1 MKKTILFGAALAALA
16 TFTSCSNDEDLVLQ
30 EPVAPVTTDTGVPFG
45 VSVSTDGDATRGVDL
60 TASAF
65 EDFYLYGVKTDDGS
79 KWFDGVHFA
88 KTSELWSG
96 SETAYRWSD
105 GATTTWHDGTYNF
118 YAVTSTTGVTSPTFT
133 TTDSKFD
140 YTVNPDNVATQE
152 DLMVA
157 KNLNQSSTT
166 NGGKLGLDFYH
177 ALASIKVSVRFVKD
191 HFDYEE
197 SDGNEGLYFC
207 KIKSITFHNIKSQ
220 GTFDFSSGDYGA
232 WINQDEYADYTLT
245 VDEDSWGSN
254 GIDAN
259 GYISYTEDDAYVPLT
274 FNEGPL
280 FVIPQTITPW
290 ATANTPQGDVPLSTA
305 ETNNNSYISI
315 ECQIYNLTVDETNA
329 DPLFAYYWVSAGGTH
344 DRPGDRDDAGYGT
357 LYFPLK
363 ITNGLQFNKTHHL
376 KITLEGGFGEDGKVV
391 NDEAYFSI

>member
-140 YTVNPDNVATQE
+140 YTVNPANVATQE

-166 NGGKLGLDFYH
+166 NGGKLGLGFYH
-177 ALASIKVSVRFVKD
+177 ALASIKVSVRFNSENFTTLPTY
-191 HFDYEE
+191 H
-197 SDGNEGLYFC
+197 C

-220 GTFDFSSGDYGA
+220 GTFDFSSGTYGA
-232 WINQDEYADYTLT
+232 WTGQDEYVDYTLNI
-245 VDEDSWGSN
+245 DENSWGSN
-254 GIDAN
+254 GIDEN
-259 GYISYTEDDAYVPLT
+259 GYFGFTTNDAYVPLT
-274 FNEGPL
+274 FTEGPL

-290 ATANTPQGDVPLSTA
+290 AVTKTSEVLVSTA
-305 ETNNNSYISI
+305 ETNKQSYISI
-315 ECQIYNLTVDETNA
+315 ECQWYEAQTGG
-329 DPLFAYYWVSAGGTH
+329 FAYFWVCTNPAAYNKQSE
-344 DRPGDRDDAGYGT
+344 RDAAGYGT
-357 LYFPLK
+357 IYFPLK
-363 ITNGLQFNKTHHL
+363 LSGGELKFNTPHHL
-376 KITLEGGFGEDGKVV
+376 KITIEGAFDEDGVLV
-391 NDEAYFSI
+391 CDDTNFSI